1 MKTASLLLLALSL
14 RAETGRDA
22 WLRYAPVPSLQA
34 PAVVSAV
41 GDSVLV
47 ASARQ
52 EVILGLRGMTGK
64 ISRSESGVPKES
76 AIVLGTLASLPS
88 PWALTASLQEDGY
101 WLKTINKDAIQYTV
115 VTAINERGVLY
126 GAFALLRKMAL
137 GESIE
142 ALDER

>member
-1 MKTASLLLLALSL
+1 MKAASLILLALSL

-52 EVILGLRGMTGK
+52 ELIRGLRGMTGR
-64 ISRSESGVPKES
+64 ISRAESGVPKES
-76 AIVLGTLASLPS
+76 AIVLGTLASLP
-88 PWALTASLQEDGY
+88 PRWALTASLKTDGY
-101 WLKTINKDAIQYTV
+101 WLKTV
-115 VTAINERGVLY
+115 NE
-126 GAFALLRKMAL
+126 GAN
-137 GESIE
+137 SIHDRNG
-142 ALDER
+142 AQRSRRAVRRIRAVAQNGAGRIDRSAG